1 VTYAP
6 ATLQTLAKLWTSQGG
21 VNLGVVGDTAHQ
33 AKGTSYHLGRDAL
46 AVNAYSRQTARDRV
60 GLTNAASA
68 IDLGR
73 LDGTLMNLRKF
84 SVWLVEAAR
93 ANKPGTSDIREIIY
107 SPDGK
112 SVLRWD
118 RERGYASPP
127 WLGEADSSHLTHTHI
142 SWYRDAERS
151 DHTTAFRAFFAPL
164 PDTSTG
170 DNMRNFTILTN
181 AAGRIVPASLTFPD
195 ASASVL
201 ILATG
206 DLVKVNATWAKQG
219 IRVRLKDPI
228 VAGKPRTDD
237 WMLGWLIGD
246 DAAFALARNVIATP
260 YTDAAFNAGVAAAA
274 KAAAGAKRAG

>member
-6 ATLQTLAKLWTSQGG
+6 ATLQTLAKLWVSQGG
-21 VNLGVVGDTAHQ
+21 VHLGVVGDTAHA
-33 AKGTSYHLGRDAL
+33 AKGYSYHLGKDAL
-46 AVNAYSRQTARDRV
+46 APTAYSIQTARDKA

-84 SVWLVEAAR
+84 SVWLVIQAH

-118 RERGYASPP
+118 RERGSASAPRT
-127 WLGEADSSHLTHTHI
+127 GEADSSHLTHTHI
-142 SWYRDAERS
+142 SWYRDSERR

-164 PDTSTG
+164 PDTSIG
-170 DNMRNFTILTN
+170 DDMRNFTILTD

-195 ASASVL
+195 ATASVL